1 MEKNNKNTL
10 GGFDAILDSFIPNVN
25 KTTDAIVD
33 IDDSMD
39 DDELED
45 IKNNS
50 TDPIIDKIKK
60 EKGKSTKIDTS
71 DVDGTKDDN
80 TDDSIDD
87 TDDDTETQKS
97 SKQKKVTELD
107 NSNKED
113 FTDDNDTDSD
123 TDSNIVSDFFDAI
136 AEKLGWEIGEDE
148 QDSKPKDVDSLIKY
162 FQDIIEEESK
172 PTYASEEVEALD
184 NFVKQGGD
192 IKQYL
197 QIDAELDLEDL
208 DIEDETNQ
216 KLVVKQFLKE
226 KGISSKQ
233 IEKKIAKYEEAGL
246 LEDEAQDALE
256 SLKEI
261 KEEKKEQLLLK
272 QKKEY
277 EQVIANQQ
285 KFYNNVVSEIK
296 GLKNIRGIT
305 VPEKDKKV
313 LIDYI
318 LKPDTDGKT
327 KYQKDYAKGGVKNLI
342 ESAYFTMNADKLLE
356 AAKKAG
362 SNSAIDRFKNSL
374 KTTSV
379 NTRSKQI
386 SKSSDDEPIWSNI
399 ARKLRIS

>member
-1 MEKNNKNTL
+1 MEKENKITL

-25 KTTDAIVD
+25 KNVENIIA
-33 IDDSMD
+33 DDSV
-39 DDELED
+39 EED
-45 IKNNS
+45 
-50 TDPIIDKIKK
+50 
-60 EKGKSTKIDTS
+60 
-71 DVDGTKDDN
+71 
-80 TDDSIDD
+80 
-87 TDDDTETQKS
+87 
-97 SKQKKVTELD
+97 ELD
-107 NSNKED
+107 NIKKNQFDPITDNIKKQKDKKDYKAED
-113 FTDDNDTDSD
+113 SKDDVTDPDETDDKSD
-123 TDSNIVSDFFDAI
+123 TKQKSNDSKKNTKTIDKVDEKDELDDDADDESTEVDSNVVSNFFDAI
-136 AEKLGWEIGEDE
+136 AEKLGWDINEEDE
-148 QDSKPKDVDSLIKY
+148 DSKPKDVDSLIKY

-192 IKQYL
+192 LKQYL
-197 QIDAELDLEDL
+197 QIDAELDLD
-208 DIEDETNQ
+208 DIDMEDESNQ

-226 KGISSKQ
+226 KGISAKQ
-233 IEKKIAKYEEAGL
+233 IEKKISKYEEAGL

-261 KEEKKEQLLLK
+261 KEDKKEQLLLE
-272 QKKEY
+272 QKKQY
-277 EQVIANQQ
+277 EQMVANQQ
-285 KFYNNVVSEIK
+285 KFYNSVVSEIK

-362 SNSAIDRFKNSL
+362 SNSAIDKFKNSL

-386 SKSSDDEPIWSNI
+386 SKSNDDEPIWSNI

>member
-1 MEKNNKNTL
+1 MEKENKITL

-25 KTTDAIVD
+25 KNIENIIGDDAV
-33 IDDSMD
+33 
-39 DDELED
+39 EED
-45 IKNNS
+45 
-50 TDPIIDKIKK
+50 
-60 EKGKSTKIDTS
+60 
-71 DVDGTKDDN
+71 
-80 TDDSIDD
+80 
-87 TDDDTETQKS
+87 
-97 SKQKKVTELD
+97 ELD
-107 NSNKED
+107 NIKKNQFDPIADGIKKQKDKKDNKVED
-113 FTDDNDTDSD
+113 PKDDVTDPDVIEDKSD
-123 TDSNIVSDFFDAI
+123 TKQKSNDSKKNTKTIDKVDDEDESDDDIDNESTEVDSNVVSNFFDAI
-136 AEKLGWEIGEDE
+136 AEKLGWDIDEEDE
-148 QDSKPKDVDSLIKY
+148 DSKPKDVDSLIKY

-192 IKQYL
+192 LKQYL
-197 QIDAELDLEDL
+197 QIDAELDLD
-208 DIEDETNQ
+208 DIDMEDESNQ

-226 KGISSKQ
+226 KGISAKQ
-233 IEKKIAKYEEAGL
+233 IEKKISKYEEAGL

-261 KEEKKEQLLLK
+261 KEDKKEQLLLE
-272 QKKEY
+272 QKKQY
-277 EQVIANQQ
+277 EQMVANQQ
-285 KFYNNVVSEIK
+285 KFYNSVVSEIK

-362 SNSAIDRFKNSL
+362 SNSAIDKFKNSL

-386 SKSSDDEPIWSNI
+386 PKSNDDEPIWSNI